1 VGVATAILRLRPGV
15 TGQRLDQNRRAGRA
29 PQAARMSSF
38 VHPAQHL
45 YSRGSDF
52 LIARLSRP
60 RSFPPFSHE
69 GHCPHMF
76 RLSRLR
82 IVTCWVM
89 SNALGL
95 NPTEGDEGGNW
106 RRRFVDARHRDAFGP
121 SLELGEG
128 QTTRVPNQI
137 KLSRHFAA
145 RTIEPVAVGS
155 GTMHAQ
161 WTSDRVA
168 IEALFKPILLREI
181 SRVPRPRD

>member
-1 VGVATAILRLRPGV
+1 MGAVLVEREVGGATAIPRLRPGV

-95 NPTEGDEGGNW
+95 NPTEGVKVGTGGGGSSTLGIVMPSVRASSSARV
-106 RRRFVDARHRDAFGP
+106 RRRAFRIR
-121 SLELGEG
+121 S
-128 QTTRVPNQI
+128 N
-137 KLSRHFAA
+137 
-145 RTIEPVAVGS
+145 
-155 GTMHAQ
+155 
-161 WTSDRVA
+161 
-168 IEALFKPILLREI
+168 
-181 SRVPRPRD
+181 